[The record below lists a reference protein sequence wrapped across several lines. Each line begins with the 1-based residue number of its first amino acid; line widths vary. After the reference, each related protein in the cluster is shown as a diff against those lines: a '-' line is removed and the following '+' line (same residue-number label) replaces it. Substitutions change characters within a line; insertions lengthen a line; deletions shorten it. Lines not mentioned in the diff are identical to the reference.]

1 MSTFTE
7 HYHLIKPGEGDFYDV
22 QDFNENF
29 DAIDTQLAQSKAGL
43 DGLGDTLA
51 GLTQGGGMQGVV
63 KSIQRVK
70 FSPKSSTTQ
79 GTCPLLTRV
88 QAEKCL
94 VILERLKDGT
104 NSGCAFIDYTLG
116 EEEISVS
123 HLSYSGTPNI
133 MVGFWIVEFY

>member
-29 DAIDTQLAQSKAGL
+29 DAIDTQLAQSQAGL

-70 FSPKSSTTQ
+70 YSLKGSTSA
-79 GTCPLLTRV
+79 GSCPLSPQV
-88 QAEKCL
+88 VPEKCL
-94 VILERLKDGT
+94 VILERLKDDT
-104 NSGCAFIDYTLG
+104 NSGCAFIDYSLREDT
-116 EEEISVS
+116 INITHS
-123 HLSYSGTPNI
+123 SYSGSPNI